1 MWQYF
6 RFSRWRE
13 RLHSTNNI
21 FMQYQIRS
29 NHAVAGM
36 TEIFLGQKR
45 TVLLDGEFSQIHK
58 VFLTPNS
65 SVPFWCEPLIYG
77 NKGFFVISSKDETA
91 QSPDRANVSYLV
103 FGNKQGSETPL
114 WRELLSSAKNHEIN
128 GSYGTAI
135 VELETCF
142 EVFLIDHIAPKLEE
156 RFSGKIVEKLV
167 RKNRRIEDRTCL
179 VFALATG
186 KTLRETL
193 SEAGKTALYTDWSN
207 KVKEKRDRI
216 VHQGEGANQD
226 ETKRAFEVVFKLV
239 AYLNPE
245 SLKYFACTLSS
256 KNSQGD

>member
-1 MWQYF
+1 VQNQLAVGRRRDKEDLRKPTSGMQKLWQYF

-135 VELETCF
+135 VELLALKCF
-142 EVFLIDHIAPKLEE
+142 
-156 RFSGKIVEKLV
+156 
-167 RKNRRIEDRTCL
+167 
-179 VFALATG
+179 
-186 KTLRETL
+186 
-193 SEAGKTALYTDWSN
+193 
-207 KVKEKRDRI
+207 
-216 VHQGEGANQD
+216 
-226 ETKRAFEVVFKLV
+226 
-239 AYLNPE
+239 
-245 SLKYFACTLSS
+245 
-256 KNSQGD
+256 